1 MTTPDT
7 EVMSMLRA
15 HPQGCLETDKS
26 DFIIK
31 AIEKIK
37 ERSLVDVDLP
47 ICFVIGVAKHPR
59 THEKVLIIAMNGK
72 RHKTHILKFYLVSSK
87 MEMSV
92 YCYFKLE
99 EQFHGG
105 VDINDFSLYTA
116 CFSDSLN
123 GIVVLEMKSY
133 YKTYLIINQAD
144 NGRMEELIPV
154 GYNDNKFIGQIEIMT
169 QVIDKETYFIMHTQD
184 SLWTVSISNGLF
196 SKKIQ
201 TYNYPLGG
209 ESCCFALRSKNGIL
223 IVTSKDVYQLIPFQP
238 LIKTQ
243 AKYHASSL
251 KTFIE
256 MYTRYRKLNEKGSSI
271 STSFIKQTN
280 DYSQFISTTTFPLI
294 EPQYL
299 CKLPESR
306 IKRPIIK
313 VVLLDDIYYYIFILK
328 AIVWICNDK
337 GVLHS
342 LDPKGSPYESIF
354 IDSDFIFFVSDQRVS
369 IYDFHPGHS
378 PILVES
384 MKSLNT
390 SNLLHLRRLD
400 TNVYIDDNTF
410 NLFQLD
416 YNPHFFVEHLYSPS
430 PYRSTFLHLLFQH
443 NVTLSQTKDVPFTI
457 VPFLPIKFEN
467 ITADYLIDFFT
478 YGIPAEIR
486 CSKLKGLPPQQM
498 EHYFQALFFFPISYD
513 VKSIKEQLEI
523 CEIRLPLFGRL
534 PTEKKE
540 RIRTPMERNIWE
552 KEFKKCLNLIF
563 LNSFSVE
570 GQNLKGQEEF
580 VRKYD
585 ELLNHCISHCY
596 TNFDNYLKEKYKN
609 QIGVEEEKH
618 TYNLILEKI
627 HFYACIEDCL
637 HQFGLQARQRET
649 VDALVIDAYHVLP
662 FRVFTQC
669 VLSGCLKIS
678 PMAYCTIVNSMPP
691 TSQNSDLE
699 KLFNWTLWKEIP
711 INAKKPIK
719 KEALYI
725 RNECYVKYIKN
736 LPPPIHESSFFE
748 TETDPEVLFRRSLFG
763 YCIRTNSSSS
773 DLPISSDV
781 IQYLMK

>member
-1 MTTPDT
+1 MTTPDI
-7 EVMSMLRA
+7 EVMSMLRF

-31 AIEKIK
+31 AIKKIK

-59 THEKVLIIAMNGK
+59 THEKVLVVAMNGK
-72 RHKTHILKFYLVSSK
+72 RQKTHILKFYLVSSK

-123 GIVVLEMKSY
+123 GIVVLEMKY
-133 YKTYLIINQAD
+133 
-144 NGRMEELIPV
+144 
-154 GYNDNKFIGQIEIMT
+154 
-169 QVIDKETYFIMHTQD
+169 
-184 SLWTVSISNGLF
+184 
-196 SKKIQ
+196 
-201 TYNYPLGG
+201 
-209 ESCCFALRSKNGIL
+209 
-223 IVTSKDVYQLIPFQP
+223 
-238 LIKTQ
+238 
-243 AKYHASSL
+243 
-251 KTFIE
+251 
-256 MYTRYRKLNEKGSSI
+256 
-271 STSFIKQTN
+271 
-280 DYSQFISTTTFPLI
+280 
-294 EPQYL
+294 
-299 CKLPESR
+299 
-306 IKRPIIK
+306 
-313 VVLLDDIYYYIFILK
+313 
-328 AIVWICNDK
+328 
-337 GVLHS
+337 
-342 LDPKGSPYESIF
+342 
-354 IDSDFIFFVSDQRVS
+354 
-369 IYDFHPGHS
+369 
-378 PILVES
+378 
-384 MKSLNT
+384 
-390 SNLLHLRRLD
+390 
-400 TNVYIDDNTF
+400 
-410 NLFQLD
+410 
-416 YNPHFFVEHLYSPS
+416 
-430 PYRSTFLHLLFQH
+430 
-443 NVTLSQTKDVPFTI
+443 VPFTI

-513 VKSIKEQLEI
+513 VKSIKEQPEI

-609 QIGVEEEKH
+609 QIGIEEEKH

-678 PMAYCTIVNSMPP
+678 PMAYCSIVNSMPP

-736 LPPPIHESSFFE
+736 SPPSLQESNFFE

-763 YCIRTNSSSS
+763 YCIRTNTSSLSS